1 MISRPCTQLGRR
13 RRRANRLAQAPHAPQ
28 PLRVN
33 RRPLGRPRPRW
44 RRGRSRGL
52 SHGPPRRR
60 PGAQAD
66 RASRRRR
73 LRGSRGACLR
83 ARACCCCAAAGSA
96 ALRRGAAARRLLRGS
111 PLGAAQRVAL
121 GVQPLRRGAGP
132 LPRGAARLRR
142 LRLRLRL
149 RRRRRLQLHRW
160 LRRRLHRP
168 PRRRRPRRAGPARR
182 RAPPRPPPLRLG
194 GGRLGLRRG
203 APREQRPHQP
213 LGVARRA
220 PRTAP
225 HLARRLERLRRHL
238 CRAPQRRAGCI
249 AQRSESRLRRWR
261 TAPPA
266 RTAEAAAPAT
276 TGARSGGGA
285 PVAAGGLSLAR
296 PRPRSAS
303 SRDCRSMNRNAMRAR
318 HDR

>member
-66 RASRRRR
+66 HASRRRR
-73 LRGSRGACLR
+73 LRGSRRACLR
-83 ARACCCCAAAGSA
+83 VRGGCCCAAAGSA

-149 RRRRRLQLHRW
+149 
-160 LRRRLHRP
+160 HRP

-225 HLARRLERLRRHL
+225 RLARRLERLRRHL

-285 PVAAGGLSLAR
+285 LPQAAAAR
-296 PRPRSAS
+296 PPPPLCELSG
-303 SRDCRSMNRNAMRAR
+303 DCRSDDPMPCALDMTVDRALI
-318 HDR
+318 DSSGAAA